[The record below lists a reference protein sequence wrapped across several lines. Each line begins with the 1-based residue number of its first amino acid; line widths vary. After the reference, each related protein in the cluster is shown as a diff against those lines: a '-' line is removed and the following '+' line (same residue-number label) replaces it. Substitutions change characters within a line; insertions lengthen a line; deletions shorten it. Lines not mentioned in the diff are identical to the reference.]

1 MLEQAFAAAWESG
14 RSHSADRAIGAALE
28 IQHHA
33 PFSPSATLTPREI
46 EIARLL
52 VSGMTDPEIAATL
65 FISVRTVENHVAH
78 ILAKL
83 GVRTRTAAASAIAAG
98 LVTPPSI

>member
-1 MLEQAFAAAWESG
+1 MQT
-14 RSHSADRAIGAALE
+14 R
-28 IQHHA
+28 
-33 PFSPSATLTPREI
+33 PPSSFQPHRLTPRET

-52 VSGMTDPEIAATL
+52 VLGMTDPEIAATL

-83 GVRTRTAAASAIAAG
+83 GVHTRTAAASAAIAAG
-98 LVTPPSI
+98 LVTAETP